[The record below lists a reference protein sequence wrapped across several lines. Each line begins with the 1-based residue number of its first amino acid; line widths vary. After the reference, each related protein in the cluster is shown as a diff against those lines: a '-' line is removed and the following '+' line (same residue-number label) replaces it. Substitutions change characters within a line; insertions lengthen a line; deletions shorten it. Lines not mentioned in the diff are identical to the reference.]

1 MGIRKHILKS
11 GRPSYEAR
19 FRKNGSEINR
29 RFSNK
34 ADAVAWLNEQK
45 GSKLKSPTVATIG
58 KAIDFAL
65 EKELYKIFSP
75 RWYQAVRLKELFG
88 KYKLIDLNYSVM
100 LCILDKIKSL
110 SGHIDPSRP
119 ISDSS
124 ARIYYYTLKRTI
136 EHYCDHN
143 DIHINDRTFNVTA
156 PASWSNVRN
165 KRLTDE
171 KVELLV
177 KAMPEENQP
186 FFRDFFF
193 FLLQTA
199 CRRQEALGAKFSEF
213 SDGWFEIPAWR
224 NKTRKERRIPYFADL
239 AAMIKRRREQ
249 FPDSELLFPDQPSLK
264 KIGLMM
270 QNARGDDPGLVLH
283 IFRHEAV
290 CRMVERTDWKE
301 IDIMKITGHER
312 QETFNRY
319 HKLRQTMKLPEGMTR
334 I

>member
-1 MGIRKHILKS
+1 MGIRKHILKN

-19 FRKNGSEINR
+19 FRKNGSEVNR
-29 RFSNK
+29 RFK
-34 ADAVAWLNEQK
+34 TKTDAVAWLNEQK
-45 GSKLKSPTVATIG
+45 GSNQKSPTVATIG
-58 KAIDFAL
+58 SAIDFAC
-65 EKELYKIFSP
+65 EKELYKMFSP
-75 RWYQAVRLKELFG
+75 RWYQAARLKELFG

-100 LCILDKIKSL
+100 LGILGKIKAL
-110 SGHIDPSRP
+110 SRHLNPRRP
-119 ISDSS
+119 ISDAS

-136 EHYCDHN
+136 EHYCDHH
-143 DIHINDRTFNVTA
+143 DVHINERTFNVSA

-165 KRLTDE
+165 KRLSDE
-171 KVELLV
+171 EVELLV
-177 KAMPEENQP
+177 KAMPVENQT

-213 SDGWFEIPAWR
+213 SNGWFEIPAWR
-224 NKTRKERRIPYFADL
+224 NKTRRERRVPYFADL
-239 AAMIKRRREQ
+239 AAMVERRKAQ
-249 FPDSELLFPDQPSLK
+249 FPEAELLFPDQPSLK
-264 KIGLMM
+264 KIGQMM
-270 QNARGDDPGLVLH
+270 QNARSGDPGMVLH